1 MEQPSTRSVP
11 PSTTSTLARWRFNI
25 RIYWRLIFLQ
35 LRMFVEYRGDFW
47 IGIVGAVLTQG
58 FSLIFI
64 SAIFSRIPSVNGW
77 TLWEIAMLYGFTLM
91 AYGARELLCDGPWM
105 LRRLINFGDFDRALV
120 RPLSIAL
127 QTATFTSS
135 IHGAGNFLLG
145 LIVFLLACG
154 RAGVDWSIG
163 KVVWVVVVAVCGLI
177 IVSCVAYLSNM
188 IGFWEPGTSSAFPFL
203 VANLID
209 LTKFPIEI
217 YGWFI
222 RVGLTVVL
230 PFAFVNYYP
239 TLVLLEK
246 DSPVRW
252 LGYLTPLVS
261 AAMVAITAF
270 CWHRGL
276 NRYQGVGH

>member
-1 MEQPSTRSVP
+1 MQQPTARRVP
-11 PSTTSTLARWRFNI
+11 PSSRSTLARWRFNI
-25 RIYWRLIFLQ
+25 RIYRRLILLQ

-58 FSLIFI
+58 FGLVFI
-64 SAIFSRIPSVNGW
+64 SAILSRIPSVNGW
-77 TLWEIAMLYGFTLM
+77 TFWEIAMLFGFTLM

-105 LRRLINFGDFDRALV
+105 LRRVINFGDFDRIMV
-120 RPLSIAL
+120 RPISIAL
-127 QTATFTSS
+127 QTATLTSS
-135 IHGAGNFLLG
+135 IHGSGTFLLG
-145 LIVFLLACG
+145 LVIFLMACG
-154 RAGVDWSIG
+154 RTGIEWTIG
-163 KVVWVVVVAVCGLI
+163 KVLWVVVAALCGLV
-177 IVSCVAYLSNM
+177 IVSCVAYLTNM
-188 IGFWEPGTSSAFPFL
+188 IGFWEPSTSSAFPFMIT
-203 VANLID
+203 NLID

-222 RVGLTVVL
+222 RIGLTAFL

-252 LGYLTPLVS
+252 LGYLTPLV
-261 AAMVAITAF
+261 AVGMIAITAQ
-270 CWHRGL
+270 CWRRGI

>member
-1 MEQPSTRSVP
+1 MR
-11 PSTTSTLARWRFNI
+11 L
-25 RIYWRLIFLQ
+25 YWRLIFLQ

-47 IGIVGAVLTQG
+47 IGIVGALLTQG

-105 LRRLINFGDFDRALV
+105 LRRVINFGDFDRVLV
-120 RPLSIAL
+120 RPVSIAL
-127 QTATFTSS
+127 QTATLTSS

-145 LIVFLLACG
+145 LIVFLLSCG
-154 RAGVDWSIG
+154 RAGVDWTIG
-163 KVVWVVVVAVCGLI
+163 KVAWVVVVALCGLV

-222 RVGLTVVL
+222 RVGLTTVL

-246 DSPVRW
+246 DSPIRW
-252 LGYLTPLVS
+252 LGYLTPLV
-261 AAMVAITAF
+261 AAVMVAITSF

-276 NRYQGVGH
+276 NRYQGAGH